1 MAEVNLSECA
11 QCLCLASRRAA
22 RTITRGFDRHL
33 RPHGLR
39 ATQFSLLA
47 VLELG
52 GQRSIGDLA
61 DTLGADRT
69 TLTRNLALIE
79 EQGLIRIRPGEDP
92 RARIVAITSKGKS
105 LLTRAFPAWREAQSA
120 LGAAI
125 GSTAADSL
133 RRLARS
139 PHI

>member
-1 MAEVNLSECA
+1 MTDVDLSECA